1 MTEQRQFIRH
11 PAEVPI
17 EIAPRSEPEDDG
29 REPASGTARDVSL
42 GGLAFKSPSCPQ
54 QGQLVEIR
62 IRTVQPEFRTQARVV
77 WCRSLREGYEVG
89 VAFLASSDAFRARMV
104 EQVCQIEQYRREIR
118 ETEGRE
124 LSGQEAAAEWIG
136 KHAAAFPGGEG
147 ETG

>member
-1 MTEQRQFIRH
+1 MTEQREFIRH

-17 EIAPRSEPEDDG
+17 EIATSREPEADG

-42 GGLAFKSPSCPQ
+42 GGLAFQSPSCPE

-89 VAFLASSDAFRARMV
+89 VAFLASADAFRARMV
-104 EQVCQIEQYRREIR
+104 EQVCQIEQYRREMR
-118 ETEGRE
+118 EKGRE
-124 LSGQEAAAEWIG
+124 LSGPDAAAEWIR
-136 KHAAAFPGGEG
+136 KYAAAFPGVAG
-147 ETG
+147 ETE